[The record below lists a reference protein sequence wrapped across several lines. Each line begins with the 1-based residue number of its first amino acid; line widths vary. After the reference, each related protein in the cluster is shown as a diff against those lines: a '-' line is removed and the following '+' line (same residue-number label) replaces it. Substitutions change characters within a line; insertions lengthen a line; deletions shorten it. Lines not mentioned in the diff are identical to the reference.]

1 MSVSTTPA
9 RAFASILKD
18 PTRAPANLDTNWEI
32 TELVQVKTNFPFKKK
47 KKRKDKHGE
56 NFSKF
61 VFVFQMSTNVLA
73 AHARSSASILQDLSL
88 AFALLA
94 TSLTTTFA
102 KVKTFKNPNS
112 DLACFHDLSNYL
124 CIFVWKNN
132 KKQI

>member
-32 TELVQVKTNFPFKKK
+32 TELVQVKTNFPFK

-94 TSLTTTFA
+94 TSLTTTFV
-102 KVKTFKNPNS
+102 KVKTFQETK
-112 DLACFHDLSNYL
+112 L
-124 CIFVWKNN
+124 
-132 KKQI
+132 